1 MPDKLDELD
10 YIEFEASSLPKT
22 GKAADKMFD
31 AEVREYEH
39 ASADDP
45 DPLFD
50 KKVRLAFHQR
60 ELRQIDDLIKAR
72 TKYADKIYRLVVRW
86 LICIGILLVLQ
97 GFHIFSFS
105 LPEKV
110 LLALIGGTTL
120 NVIGIFTIVAN
131 FLFAKGASTLMMKMK
146 SLRKASREQTTR
158 APTTRTRKPKAAP
171 SDAKPSEPS
180 TPPAASTGMTSGDR
194 ETA

>member
-10 YIEFEASSLPKT
+10 YIEFETASLPKT
-22 GKAADKMFD
+22 GKAGEKMYD
-31 AEVREYEH
+31 EEVREYEQ
-39 ASADDP
+39 ASANDP

-60 ELRQIDDLIKAR
+60 ELKQIDDLITAR
-72 TKYADKIYRLVVRW
+72 TEYAQKIYRLVVRW
-86 LICIGILLVLQ
+86 LVGIAILLLLQ
-97 GFHIFSFS
+97 GFHLGSFS

-131 FLFAKGASTLMMKMK
+131 FLFSKGASTLMMKMK
-146 SLRKASREQTTR
+146 SLRRASKEVSAKAP
-158 APTTRTRKPKAAP
+158 ATRTRKPKAAP
-171 SDAKPSEPS
+171 SDSKPPEPS
-180 TPPAASTGMTSGDR
+180 TPPAANAGTMSDDR

>member
-22 GKAADKMFD
+22 GKASDKMYD
-31 AEVREYEH
+31 EEVREYEH

-72 TKYADKIYRLVVRW
+72 TTYADKIYGLVVRW
-86 LICIGILLVLQ
+86 LICIAVLLLLQ

-146 SLRKASREQTTR
+146 SLRRASREQTTK
-158 APTTRTRKPKAAP
+158 APTTRARKPKASP

-180 TPPAASTGMTSGDR
+180 AAAGADAGATPGDR